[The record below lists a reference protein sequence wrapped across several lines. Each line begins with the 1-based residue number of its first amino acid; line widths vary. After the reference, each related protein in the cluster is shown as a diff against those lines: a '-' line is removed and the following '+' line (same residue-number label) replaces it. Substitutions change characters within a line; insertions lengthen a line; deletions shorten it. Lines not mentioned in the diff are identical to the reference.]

1 MNPVRYL
8 DLIKSTLLDTIY
20 GSQVSTEQSW
30 GWGDGN
36 RAGKTP
42 TPHEVQ
48 NGGYWPER
56 AHTMI
61 GRKRLDN
68 IHNCLD
74 QILADDVPGDFI
86 ETGVWRG
93 GATIFMRAFLA
104 AHEVADRR
112 VFVADSFC
120 GLPPPDPRYPEDEN
134 DEHHKVTFLS
144 VSLEEVKSN
153 FKKYDLLDS
162 QTIFLPGFFED
173 TLPTA
178 PIEQLSMLRLD
189 GDMFSSTIQ
198 VLDTLYQKV
207 SPGGFIVV
215 DDYGLEGCKAAVD
228 QFREREGITAVMER
242 VDWSGVYWRKT

>member
-1 MNPVRYL
+1 MN
-8 DLIKSTLLDTIY
+8 LIKSTLLDSIY

-36 RAGKTP
+36 RAGKAA

-61 GRKRLDN
+61 GGKRLDN
-68 IHNCLD
+68 LHNCLD
-74 QILADDVPGDFI
+74 SIIAEGVPGDFI

-104 AHEVADRR
+104 AHDISDRK
-112 VFVADSFC
+112 VFVADSFS
-120 GLPPPDPRYPEDEN
+120 GLPPPDPRYPEDQE
-134 DEHHKVTFLS
+134 DEHHKVSFLS
-144 VSLEEVKSN
+144 VSLEEVQSN
-153 FKKYDLLDS
+153 FQKYDLLDQ

-178 PIEQLSMLRLD
+178 PIDQLALLRLD

-198 VLDTLYQKV
+198 VLEALYHKV
-207 SPGGFIVV
+207 ASGGFVVV
-215 DDYGLEGCKAAVD
+215 DDYGLDGCKAAID
-228 QFREREGITAVMER
+228 QFREREGINAPMEK
-242 VDWSGVYWRKT
+242 VDWTGTYWRK